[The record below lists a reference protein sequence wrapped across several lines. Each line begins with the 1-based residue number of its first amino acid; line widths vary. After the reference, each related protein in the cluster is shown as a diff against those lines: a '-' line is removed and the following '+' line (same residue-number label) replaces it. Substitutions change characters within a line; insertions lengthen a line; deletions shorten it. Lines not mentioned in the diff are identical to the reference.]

1 MHKGDKDMRDPKR
14 IDEITDLLNEIWH
27 KYPDMRF
34 WQLLLNIAWSDKKI
48 DLWYLEDDKTEA
60 ALNRTNKE
68 GF

>member
-1 MHKGDKDMRDPKR
+1 MRDPKR

-60 ALNRTNKE
+60 ALNKMNKE

>member
-1 MHKGDKDMRDPKR
+1 MRNPER
-14 IDEITDLLNEIWH
+14 IDKITSLLNELWH

-48 DLWYLEDDKTEA
+48 DLWYLEDDKAEA
-60 ALNRTNKE
+60 ALNKANEE

>member
-1 MHKGDKDMRDPKR
+1 MRDPKR

-60 ALNRTNKE
+60 ALNKTNEK

>member
-14 IDEITDLLNEIWH
+14 IDEITGLLNEIWH

-34 WQLLLNIAWSDKKI
+34 WQLLLNIAWSDKRFDI
-48 DLWYLEDDKTEA
+48 WYLEDDEAEA
-60 ALNRTNKE
+60 ALDKVNKE